1 VRAPSFRQVCQYT
14 GHIAANIADQT
25 LIAFGGALDHR
36 AAHRSTAAH
45 SAFNPETSAASS
57 PLAADDPAAVLPP
70 DAAAGSLTF
79 DELPT
84 SELLNRAATTLIAS
98 TLCISLA
105 GYAAA
110 VPTEDVDRFTTEL
123 RDRAAQFAAHGD

>member
-1 VRAPSFRQVCQYT
+1 MRAPSFRQVCQYT

-57 PLAADDPAAVLPP
+57 PLAADDPAAVPP
-70 DAAAGSLTF
+70 DAAAGSPNDGLREVC
-79 DELPT
+79 D
-84 SELLNRAATTLIAS
+84 LL
-98 TLCISLA
+98 
-105 GYAAA
+105 A
-110 VPTEDVDRFTTEL
+110 VPYSVMANCL
-123 RDRAAQFAAHGD
+123 RDIADDLDPPK